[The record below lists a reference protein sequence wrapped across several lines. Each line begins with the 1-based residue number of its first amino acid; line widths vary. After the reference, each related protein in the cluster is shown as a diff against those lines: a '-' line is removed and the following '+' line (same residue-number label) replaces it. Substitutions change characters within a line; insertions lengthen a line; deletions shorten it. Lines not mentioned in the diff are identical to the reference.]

1 MNQQIQN
8 IIKSNGFQ
16 SECQDYAKHFI
27 DGGGWFDLV
36 SFMRF
41 SGLMSKKSSH
51 ESEDAG
57 WLEAFN
63 AGFTK
68 KKWQIA
74 SIYNT
79 RDIHRNRDNE
89 ERGISERFSIQAG
102 TLGPLHPRDED
113 VDGEDWINCRC
124 GLVYSGQEEENN
136 E

>member
-1 MNQQIQN
+1 MQKQIEK
-8 IIKSNGFQ
+8 IIASKGYNR
-16 SECQDYAKHFI
+16 EYNEYAKHFI
-27 DGGGWFDLV
+27 QDGWIDLV

-41 SGLMSKKSSH
+41 SGLMSKKKSSH

-124 GLVYSGQEEENN
+124 GLVYSEQEADSE
-136 E
+136 